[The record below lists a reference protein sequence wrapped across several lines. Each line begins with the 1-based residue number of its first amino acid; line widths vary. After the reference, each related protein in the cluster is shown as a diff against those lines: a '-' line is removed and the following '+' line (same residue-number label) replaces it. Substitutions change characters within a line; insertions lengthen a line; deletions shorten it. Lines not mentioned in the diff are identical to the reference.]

1 MPGVA
6 VPSPR
11 QVESPS
17 QIDRARRE
25 PCRAGA
31 LRFKPT
37 TFAPAV
43 AVVVLLAESA
53 AVVRLVV
60 GVVLL
65 VPLHA
70 ATCPTAR

>member
-17 QIDRARRE
+17 QVDRARRE

-31 LRFKPT
+31 LRCKPNT
-37 TFAPAV
+37 VAPAV
-43 AVVVLLAESA
+43 AVVVFVAEAA

-65 VPLHA
+65 VPLPA
-70 ATCPTAR
+70 AIRPTAG